1 MDNTLNISVTSTQ
14 VILAVIFQMWLVVF
28 PVIIMVRLNRLTRLL
43 EDRFGADADEEDT
56 HV

>member
-14 VILAVIFQMWLVVF
+14 VVLALIFQMWIIIF
-28 PVIIMVRLNRLTRLL
+28 PIIIIIKVNRLTRLL
-43 EDRFGADADEEDT
+43 EERFGTDEEDT

>member
-14 VILAVIFQMWLVVF
+14 VILALIFQMWLVVF
-28 PVIIMVRLNRLTRLL
+28 PVLIIVKLNRLTRLL
-43 EDRFGADADEEDT
+43 EERFGTDEEDT

>member
-14 VILAVIFQMWLVVF
+14 VVLALIFQMWLIVF
-28 PVIIMVRLNRLTRLL
+28 PIIIIIKVNRLTRLL
-43 EDRFGADADEEDT
+43 EERFGTDEEDT